1 MLQKLQKMLPAA
13 VLADD
18 NFSQWKTIST
28 FQELNAFVHRWLP
41 ALETQAQTS
50 RKTSFMLNYL
60 QEHCADEN
68 VLDDLSQTLQM
79 NREYLSKL
87 LKKKPVRRWRR
98 RCWSCGCRKRCGCSS
113 KTI

>member
-1 MLQKLQKMLPAA
+1 M
-13 VLADD
+13 
-18 NFSQWKTIST
+18 
-28 FQELNAFVHRWLP
+28 HRWLP

-60 QEHCADEN
+60 QEHCTDEN

-87 LKKKPVRRWRR
+87 LKKETGQTLAQTLLELRL
-98 RCWSCGCRKRCGCSS
+98 RKRCGCSS